1 MTPTPPC
8 FSNLTDIA
16 NPITLSKN
24 QNQARGWRMA
34 TMIIEGDRAKAA
46 SGKTYEVRNPATG
59 EIVDEVPAGGAADVD
74 KAAQAASKAFATWSK
89 LPANQRRELLHKAS
103 QHMLG
108 KVEEIAVILTKEQ
121 GKTLLESRLEAKRFG
136 ENIGWFA
143 DLADKIH
150 GRHVRLPDLTTY
162 GLVVRKPIGVCGAI
176 VPWNFPL
183 TLAANKVGPA
193 VAAGNTVVLKPAST
207 TPLSTLACIEAL
219 IEGGLPEGVI
229 NVVIGQATGEAIVEH
244 PLIRKIALTGSTPT
258 GKRVMAKAAEHLKK
272 VTLELGG
279 SDPCIVLDDADLEA
293 AARAISVGRFFNCGQ
308 ACLAVKRLYIQE
320 GVYDALME
328 KLVAR
333 AAKLKPGNGLDK
345 DSRMGPMHTETQR
358 AEVEAQVKD
367 AVSKGARAVFGGG
380 RPDGNEYEKGWFIQP
395 AILENVPDGARM
407 WKEEVFGPALPV
419 RRIKDLDEGLRLAND
434 SQFGLGSSIW
444 TANMAHARRGVQE
457 LEAGYTWVN
466 ALQIAH
472 DELPFGGTKQSGF
485 GKEHGV
491 EALLQYT
498 EEKSVVYGGI

>member
-1 MTPTPPC
+1 
-8 FSNLTDIA
+8 
-16 NPITLSKN
+16 
-24 QNQARGWRMA
+24 MA
-34 TMIIEGDRAKAA
+34 TMIIEKERTKAA
-46 SGKTYEVRNPATG
+46 SGQTYEVRNPATG
-59 EIVDEVPAGGAADVD
+59 EVVNEVPAGGAADVD
-74 KAAQAASKAFATWSK
+74 RAAQAAAKAFPAWSK
-89 LPANQRRELLHKAS
+89 MPHNKRAEILHKAAH
-103 QHMLG
+103 HMLG
-108 KVEEIAVILTKEQ
+108 KVEEIAPILTKEQ
-121 GKTLLESRLEAKRFG
+121 GKTLLESRIEAQRFG
-136 ENIGWFA
+136 ENIAWFA

-150 GRHVRLPDLTTY
+150 GEHVNLPDTTTY
-162 GLVVRKPIGVCGAI
+162 GLVVRRPIGVCGAI

-183 TLAANKVGPA
+183 TLAANKVAPA
-193 VAAGNTVVLKPAST
+193 IAAGNTVVLKPAST
-207 TPLSTLACIEAL
+207 TPLATLACIEAL
-219 IEGGLPEGVI
+219 IEGGLPEGVV
-229 NVVIGQATGEAIVEH
+229 NVVLGQATGDAIVGH

-258 GKRVMAKAAEHLKK
+258 GRKVMARAADQLKK

-320 GVYDALME
+320 GAYDALLE

-333 AAKLKPGNGLDK
+333 ASKLKPGNGLDK

-367 AVSKGARAVFGGG
+367 AIDRGAKLAYGGG
-380 RPDGNEYEKGWFIQP
+380 RPKGEAYDKGWFVEP
-395 AILENVPDGARM
+395 TILEDVPDGARM
-407 WKEEVFGPALPV
+407 WTEEVFGPALPV

-434 SQFGLGSSIW
+434 SQYGLGSSIW
-444 TANMAHARRGVQE
+444 TANMAAANRAVNE

-485 GKEHGV
+485 GKEHGL
-491 EALLQYT
+491 EAFHQYT
-498 EEKSVVYGGI
+498 EQKSVVYGLV

>member
-74 KAAQAASKAFATWSK
+74 KAAQAAAKAFATWSK
-89 LPANQRRELLHKAS
+89 LPSNQRREILHKAS
-103 QHMLG
+103 MHMLG
-108 KVEEIAVILTKEQ
+108 KVEEIATILTKEQ
-121 GKTLLESRLEAKRFG
+121 GKTILESRLEARRFG
-136 ENIGWFA
+136 ENIAWFA

-150 GRHVRLPDLTTY
+150 GQHVRLPDTTTY

-183 TLAANKVGPA
+183 TLAANKVAPSI
-193 VAAGNTVVLKPAST
+193 AAGNTVVLKPAST
-207 TPLSTLACIEAL
+207 TPLATLACIEAL
-219 IEGGLPEGVI
+219 IEGGLPEGVV
-229 NVVIGQATGEAIVEH
+229 NVVLGTATGEAIVDH

-258 GKRVMAKAAEHLKK
+258 GKKVMARAAEGLKK
-272 VTLELGG
+272 ITLELGG

-293 AARAISVGRFFNCGQ
+293 AARAISIGRFFNCGQ

-320 GVYDALME
+320 GAYDALME

-333 AAKLKPGNGLDK
+333 ASKLKPGNGLDK
-345 DSRMGPMHTETQR
+345 DSRMGPRHTETQR
-358 AEVEAQVKD
+358 AEVEAQLKD
-367 AVSKGARAVFGGG
+367 AVDRGAKVVYGGG
-380 RPDGNEYEKGWFIQP
+380 RPKGAEYDKGWFIEP
-395 AILENVPDGARM
+395 TILENVPDGARM
-407 WKEEVFGPALPV
+407 WTEEGFGPALPV
-419 RRIKDLDEGLRLAND
+419 REIKDLDEGLVLAD
-434 SQFGLGSSIW
+434 HSQFGLCSSVL
-444 TANMAHARRGVQE
+444 TAN
-457 LEAGYTWVN
+457 N
-466 ALQIAH
+466 
-472 DELPFGGTKQSGF
+472 
-485 GKEHGV
+485 
-491 EALLQYT
+491 
-498 EEKSVVYGGI
+498 